1 MQQYTGKKIQ
11 LPNTSLPST
20 STQNKVKNSSPIKS
34 VIDLTDE
41 PEEGSKS
48 DKNVSI
54 KNLNGPVLITF
65 PKVASA
71 PKFMQ
76 VNNIRT
82 LGKFFLFILIYYN
95 TKTILN
101 HNI

>member
-1 MQQYTGKKIQ
+1 MQQYTGKKIL

-20 STQNKVKNSSPIKS
+20 STQNKVQNASPIKS

-41 PEEGSKS
+41 PEESSKS

-54 KNLNGPVLITF
+54 KNLNGPVLITV
-65 PKVASA
+65 PKLAPA

-82 LGKFFLFILIYYN
+82 IGTFFSFYTNLL
-95 TKTILN
+95 
-101 HNI
+101 